1 MQALPAKRGL
11 EIAWRALNGLGGPRI
26 ELGEYGLDGALMEL
40 RGSQR
45 ELGEPLTELGGS
57 HGELGGSQMELGCP
71 QRKLGGP
78 HKVQSLPS

>member
-1 MQALPAKRGL
+1 MELGGYGL
-11 EIAWRALNGLGGPRI
+11 EEARSWDLKRPLT
-26 ELGEYGLDGALMEL
+26 EL

-57 HGELGGSQMELGCP
+57 HGELGGSQMELGCL